1 MTSDSWE
8 EETQDSAI
16 WSLEID
22 SEDKWNQRER
32 RGPGGRGAGL
42 PAQRLAGRGVRGRL
56 RYACREV
63 AVCVQCRV
71 ATLIRSHIRN
81 GAAIHGR

>member
-22 SEDKWNQRER
+22 SEDKWNQGEDRE
-32 RGPGGRGAGL
+32 
-42 PAQRLAGRGVRGRL
+42 
-56 RYACREV
+56 
-63 AVCVQCRV
+63 
-71 ATLIRSHIRN
+71 
-81 GAAIHGR
+81 AILLLQGQLMLQEEASG